1 MIEKDTE
8 LIQKEEVLSPKK
20 LQAIAL
26 LLEGK
31 SNVKVAEELGIDRA
45 TIARWRKEPGF
56 TEFFQLQVAELKI
69 NQGNKLLN
77 LSRKALDVIEKS
89 LDDGNLKAAVFVI
102 NRQDRLEEIANRN
115 HADLPRIYVELK
127 PAEHN
132 YTVSADELLEINKK
146 LGVIEPE
153 GNENQ
158 DR

>member
-45 TIARWRKEPGF
+45 TIARWRKEPGC
-56 TEFFQLQVAELKI
+56 TEFFQLQVAELKR

-102 NRQDRLEEIANRN
+102 NRQDRLEEIASRN
-115 HADLPRIYVELK
+115 HADLPRIYVELSS
-127 PAEHN
+127 AEHN

-146 LGVIEPE
+146 LGAIEPE
-153 GNENQ
+153 DNEN
-158 DR
+158 